1 MVGLERRYSVNNEPI
16 EIKELKVIDDYYY
29 NHGTSEVSDE
39 EYDELKEKARELF
52 PDHPYLGTVGA
63 KVSKGKV
70 TLPYVLGSL
79 NKVKPD
85 NIIDWFSKRKG
96 PYAASEKL
104 DGVSFYVEYEDGKV
118 VRAATRGD
126 GYTGVDITEKARKFC
141 PSFTSIGK
149 FVFRCEAMLLGNI
162 HKDLGFKT
170 ARNGAAGII
179 NRDDMWGCGFI
190 TPFYY
195 EVIEAPFTVSKDE
208 TEYHRIRFLE
218 NNFKNVPEIF
228 IFAEHHTVDDL
239 LLFLKK
245 CEQKDYEIDGL
256 VITPMDYERENVL
269 YPENKVALKV
279 LGESVKAT
287 VDDVEWRV
295 SRSGRVMPV
304 VVIEPIEIEGVTIS
318 RATGHNAAFI
328 YENRIGY
335 ESQIGIVRSGSVIP
349 YITSVDTHG
358 DFMELTNCPSCNYP
372 LKWKGVDLVCESED
386 CGEKSY
392 YKVEHFL
399 RSLGAENITV
409 KTLTKLGLNTI
420 ESCYEVDE
428 WSIAEIEGF
437 GIKRGQQIVDEIN
450 GILHTTP
457 DKLLRSFGIKNVG
470 RTASKAIT
478 DVFSLDDMFSMRVY
492 DLYPKLTEING
503 IGVVI
508 AENLILGLPEYFKLY
523 NFLKEKGLAFEGEGD
538 KEMDGIKFCLTGKGP
553 MKRPELQEIIER
565 KGGEVK
571 SMSKTTNYLVTA
583 DTESQSGKS
592 KKARQYG
599 VSIISYEEL
608 LEMLE

>member
-1 MVGLERRYSVNNEPI
+1 MNNEPN
-16 EIKELKVIDDYYY
+16 EIKELRKYDDLYF
-29 NHGTSEVSDE
+29 NLGTSPVSDE
-39 EYDELKEKARELF
+39 FYDELKENARKKY
-52 PDHPYLGTVGA
+52 PDHPYLSTIGA

-96 PYAASEKL
+96 PYVVSEKL
-104 DGVSFYVEYEDGKV
+104 DGVSFYVTYEDGKI

-126 GYTGVDITEKARKFC
+126 GYTGVDITNKAWIFC
-141 PSFTSIGK
+141 PPLDLPDR

-162 HKDLGFKT
+162 HQDLGFKT
-170 ARNGAAGII
+170 ARNGTAGII
-179 NRDDMWGCGFI
+179 NRDDLWGCI
-190 TPFYY
+190 YIKPFFY
-195 EVIEAPFTVSKDE
+195 EVIEGPDE
-208 TEYHRIRFLE
+208 IMGNEYNRMRFLE
-218 NNFKNVPEIF
+218 SNFKNTPEIF
-228 IFAEHHTVDDL
+228 MFMEHHTVDDL

-245 CEQKDYEIDGL
+245 CELKDYEVDGL

-269 YPENKVALKV
+269 RPENKVALKIF
-279 LGESVKAT
+279 GRSVTAI
-287 VDDVEWRV
+287 VNDVEWRV

-318 RATGHNAAFI
+318 RATGHNAKYI
-328 YENRIGY
+328 YENRIGHG
-335 ESQIGIVRSGSVIP
+335 SQIGIIRSGSVIP
-349 YITSVDTHG
+349 YITSVDASG
-358 DFMELTNCPSCNYP
+358 DLEPIVNCPSCKS
-372 LKWKGVDLVCESED
+372 LLQWKGVDLVCESKE

-399 RSLGAENITV
+399 RALGAENITV
-409 KTLTKLGLNTI
+409 KTLMKLGLYTI
-420 ESCYEVDE
+420 ESCYEIDE

-450 GILHTTP
+450 GTLHTTP

-478 DVFSLDDMFSMRVY
+478 DVFWLEELFSIEISK
-492 DLYPKLTEING
+492 LYPALTKIDG
-503 IGVVI
+503 IGDVI
-508 AENLILGLPEYFKLY
+508 AENLILGIPEYFKLY
-523 NFLKEKGLAFEGEGD
+523 NFLKEKGLTFEGEGD
-538 KEMDGIKFCLTGKGP
+538 KEMEGTKFCLTGKGP

-571 SMSKTTNYLVTA
+571 SISKTTNYLVTA
-583 DTESQSGKS
+583 DPESQSGKA

-608 LEMLE
+608 LEMLGE